1 MKSIVHTF
9 DYLKREIL
17 VLWDK
22 YMAAYGKAS
31 KDGYKKNAFS
41 PLAWFSIFLI
51 VPLIVAIL
59 CIGRGV
65 IQYLL
70 LGLLIIIV
78 LFTLIMYLVLF
89 IKNPNLLQS
98 EWYRLE
104 EQKLTMIGE
113 KGGEIKIAKVDL
125 NSNARIGGGDDD

>member
-1 MKSIVHTF
+1 MRLIIHIF
-9 DYLKREIL
+9 GQLKRGIL
-17 VLWDK
+17 IIWDK

-51 VPLIVAIL
+51 IPLIVAIL
-59 CIGRGV
+59 WVGTGI

-70 LGLLIIIV
+70 IGLLCVIV
-78 LFTLIMYLVLF
+78 IFTLTMYLILLT
-89 IKNPNLLQS
+89 KDPNLLQS

-104 EQKLTMIGE
+104 EHKLNMIGE

-125 NSNARIGGGDDD
+125 NSNARIGGEDD